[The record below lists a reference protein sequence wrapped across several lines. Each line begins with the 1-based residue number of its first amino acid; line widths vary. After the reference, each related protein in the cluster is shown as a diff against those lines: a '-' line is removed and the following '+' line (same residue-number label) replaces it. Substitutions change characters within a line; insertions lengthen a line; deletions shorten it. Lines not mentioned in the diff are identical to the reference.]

1 MCGVL
6 LFAIVRPY
14 QDDFYNNFDAAI
26 FSIIAAIN
34 TLNVYINS
42 LTAFEVHEDWPV
54 IVQFIL
60 IYCPL
65 LYMIGSVIYQKEV
78 LRRICSYCKC
88 AAVCCKGV
96 ASRSSYQQIDGVNLS
111 ESGLGDEESVNL
123 EELSIRVQQQLR
135 SNQQQLHVTT

>member
-26 FSIIAAIN
+26 FSIIATIN
-34 TLNVYINS
+34 TLNVYINF
-42 LTAFEVHEDWPV
+42 LTAFKVHEDWPV

-88 AAVCCKGV
+88 ATVCCKGIV
-96 ASRSSYQQIDGVNLS
+96 SRSHYQQIGGA
-111 ESGLGDEESVNL
+111 ESGLGNEESVNL

-135 SNQQQLHVTT
+135 SNQNSYM